1 MIHVVIKGGRR
12 FKDVISPKVKYSVPQ
27 CNLKLVELENYAEE
41 NDIYGD
47 IEIII
52 YEDKNILFRDSYNIG
67 QGVSRNLLLLV
78 NTTLNTT
85 FKDTPKAEKE
95 LLINKL
101 MKEFEKN
108 ETAQGELEV
117 RRSTFKEKFTT
128 FRENRAAKA
137 RAAAEA
143 KAVEEARAAA
153 EAKAAEEA
161 RAAAEAKA
169 AEEARA
175 AAEAKAA
182 EEARAAAEAK
192 AAEEAR
198 AAAEAKAAEEARAA
212 AEAKAAEEARAAA
225 EAKAKDLYLL
235 KDEILE
241 EIKKEKLDLQQ
252 TIELQKLKQL
262 KEEKEQKKQDKYLR
276 KLKKK
281 QYKINPKPVK
291 FLFFIAVIILLVLYI
306 DPDIVNLFPFP
317 NEFNPLKVIEKITGP

>member
-1 MIHVVIKGGRR
+1 MIHVAIKGGRR
-12 FKDVISPKVKYSVPQ
+12 FKDIISPKVKYSVPQ
-27 CNLKLVELENYAEE
+27 CNLKLVELENYSEE
-41 NDIYGD
+41 NGIYGD

-108 ETAQGELEV
+108 ETTQGELKE

-128 FRENRAAKA
+128 LREKRAAK
-137 RAAAEA
+137 
-143 KAVEEARAAA
+143 ARAAA

-225 EAKAKDLYLL
+225 EAKAA
-235 KDEILE
+235 E
-241 EIKKEKLDLQQ
+241 EA
-252 TIELQKLKQL
+252 
-262 KEEKEQKKQDKYLR
+262 R
-276 KLKKK
+276 
-281 QYKINPKPVK
+281 
-291 FLFFIAVIILLVLYI
+291 A
-306 DPDIVNLFPFP
+306 
-317 NEFNPLKVIEKITGP
+317 

>member
-212 AEAKAAEEARAAA
+212 AEAKA
-225 EAKAKDLYLL
+225 KDLYLL

>member
-161 RAAAEAKA
+161 
-169 AEEARA
+169 
-175 AAEAKAA
+175 
-182 EEARAAAEAK
+182 
-192 AAEEAR
+192 
-198 AAAEAKAAEEARAA
+198 
-212 AEAKAAEEARAAA
+212 
-225 EAKAKDLYLL
+225 
-235 KDEILE
+235 
-241 EIKKEKLDLQQ
+241 
-252 TIELQKLKQL
+252 
-262 KEEKEQKKQDKYLR
+262 
-276 KLKKK
+276 
-281 QYKINPKPVK
+281 
-291 FLFFIAVIILLVLYI
+291 
-306 DPDIVNLFPFP
+306 
-317 NEFNPLKVIEKITGP
+317 

>member
-41 NDIYGD
+41 NGIYGD

-108 ETAQGELEV
+108 ETTQGELKE

-128 FRENRAAKA
+128 LREKR
-137 RAAAEA
+137 EA
-143 KAVEEARAAA
+143 KARAAA

-169 AEEARA
+169 A
-175 AAEAKAA
+175 
-182 EEARAAAEAK
+182 
-192 AAEEAR
+192 
-198 AAAEAKAAEEARAA
+198 
-212 AEAKAAEEARAAA
+212 
-225 EAKAKDLYLL
+225 
-235 KDEILE
+235 
-241 EIKKEKLDLQQ
+241 
-252 TIELQKLKQL
+252 
-262 KEEKEQKKQDKYLR
+262 
-276 KLKKK
+276 
-281 QYKINPKPVK
+281 
-291 FLFFIAVIILLVLYI
+291 
-306 DPDIVNLFPFP
+306 
-317 NEFNPLKVIEKITGP
+317 

>member
-143 KAVEEARAAA
+143 KA
-153 EAKAAEEA
+153 
-161 RAAAEAKA
+161 
-169 AEEARA
+169 
-175 AAEAKAA
+175 
-182 EEARAAAEAK
+182 
-192 AAEEAR
+192 
-198 AAAEAKAAEEARAA
+198 AEEARAA